1 MTIYGFVSIT
11 IMLIL
16 LILIWFRLV
25 PETYYWPFFIIA
37 ALLFLTRVVLRF
49 KAARDEK
56 RISISDNDPPA

>member
-1 MTIYGFVSIT
+1 
-11 IMLIL
+11 MLIL